1 MSEIIKR
8 EASPVAT
15 FRDQTTQMTPQ
26 MAAALE
32 GSGVKVG
39 RFVRCL
45 QNAISA
51 AERGNNRNALLE
63 ADRTSL
69 WQATLTAANL
79 GLVPDGVTGQ
89 GYLMPFRGKVQF
101 VPGYRGLITLAYNAG
116 FIVEGRVVH
125 EHDLFSYQFGTGPML
140 QHAPIQDG
148 SDAGKL
154 IAVYATA
161 RSMKYPTTFD
171 VVMHDEIIAVRNA
184 SSGYKAMGSS
194 SPWATNF
201 EAMARKTAIR
211 RLGHRMPLVT
221 DTRLADAFRIDA
233 AVEQGRSAYINTD
246 DRDVIEGEIV
256 E

>member
-8 EASPVAT
+8 EASPVAI
-15 FRDQTTQMTPQ
+15 FRDQTVKMRPELN
-26 MAAALE
+26 AALE
-32 GSGVKVG
+32 GTGVPVD
-39 RFVRCL
+39 RFIRTL
-45 QNAISA
+45 QNAVQA
-51 AERGNNRNALLE
+51 ADRGNGRNALLE

-69 WQATLTAANL
+69 WQAATTAAVL

-89 GYLMPFRGKVQF
+89 GYLVPFRGKVQF
-101 VPGYRGLITLAYNAG
+101 IAGYRGLITLAYQAG
-116 FIVEGRVVH
+116 ILMEGRVVH
-125 EHDLFSYQFGTGPML
+125 EHDLFSYQYGSDPKL
-140 QHAPIQDG
+140 QHCPVQDG

-154 IAVYATA
+154 VAVYAVA
-161 RSMKYPTTFD
+161 RSNVMPTTFD
-171 VVMHDEIIAVRNA
+171 VVLHDEIIAIRNA
-184 SSGYKAMGSS
+184 SSGYKAMGGN

-201 EAMARKTAIR
+201 DAMARKTAIR

>member
-15 FRDQTTQMTPQ
+15 FREQTVKMTPEI
-26 MAAALE
+26 AAGLE
-32 GSGVKVG
+32 GSGVTVG
-39 RFVRCL
+39 RFVRAL

-51 AERGNNRNALLE
+51 AERGNNRNPLLE

-101 VPGYRGLITLAYNAG
+101 VPGYRGMITLAFNAG
-116 FIVEGRVVH
+116 FVVEGRVVH
-125 EHDLFSYQFGTGPML
+125 EHDLFSYQFGTAPIL
-140 QHAPIQDG
+140 QHCPVQDG

-154 IAVYATA
+154 VAVYATA
-161 RSMKYPTTFD
+161 RSNIMPTTFD
-171 VVMHDEIIAVRNA
+171 VVLHDEVIAVRNA

-201 EAMARKTAIR
+201 DAMARKTAIR

-233 AVEQGRSAYINTD
+233 AVEQGRSAYINTND
-246 DRDVIEGEIV
+246 LDVIEGELV